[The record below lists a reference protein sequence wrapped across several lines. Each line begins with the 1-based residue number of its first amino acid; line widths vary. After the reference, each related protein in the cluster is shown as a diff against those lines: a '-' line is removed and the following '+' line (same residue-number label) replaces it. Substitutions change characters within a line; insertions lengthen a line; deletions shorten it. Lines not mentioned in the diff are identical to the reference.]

1 MINIAIVED
10 ETAEAERLA
19 GYLRRYEKE
28 TDGIEFHIVRFSD
41 GIAFLTDY
49 KAEHDIIFM
58 DIEMPGLDGMATAQK
73 LRLQDPEAILVF
85 VTNMAQFAVKGYE
98 VDAMDFMVKPV
109 SYYDFA
115 MKFEHVLKHI
125 DFDGDVKIKLMNK
138 GEVKYLSARD
148 VRYVE
153 VIRHSLI
160 FHTGVGGGYETRG
173 TLKKLEEELTP
184 AAGFVR
190 CNNYCL
196 VNLRYVT
203 GITGYELYISSGV
216 AANERETLMI
226 SHPRKKGF
234 VTALNEYLREHA

>member
-1 MINIAIVED
+1 MLRVALIED
-10 ETAEAERLA
+10 EPQAKDVMNAHLERYSREKNVPCQLVWFGNGLEFLAAYNKNFDVVLLDIKLPDINGMETAR
-19 GYLRRYEKE
+19 
-28 TDGIEFHIVRFSD
+28 
-41 GIAFLTDY
+41 
-49 KAEHDIIFM
+49 
-58 DIEMPGLDGMATAQK
+58 K
-73 LRLQDPEAILVF
+73 LRAIDPDVALVF
-85 VTNMAQFAVKGYE
+85 VTNMAQFAIKGYE
-98 VDAMDFMVKPV
+98 VDAADFMVKPV